1 MNIFYLHHDAKTC
14 AQMHN
19 DKHCVKMIL
28 EYAQLLST
36 AHRVLDGTLIDG
48 YSKTGRKQKRYVL
61 SDDRDVMLYRATHI
75 NHPSAVW
82 ARQSRD
88 NYAWLFSL
96 LDNLCKEYTHRY
108 TKVHKVEASGL
119 LDKLWYVP
127 SSIPEHPKFTE
138 PTPAMPEDY
147 KVVGDSITSYR
158 NYYLND
164 KVKISRW
171 TNSPMPDWFADGIN
185 TLYGDA
191 CYITQ
196 DVKRH
201 RIISMPLYE
210 YKNANLHLS
219 Q

>member
-1 MNIFYLHHDAKTC
+1 MNIFYLDNDPKTC

-36 AHRVLDGTLIDG
+36 AHRIIDGTESIGL
-48 YSKTGRKQKRYVL
+48 SKSGRKQKRYVL
-61 SDDRDVMLYRATHI
+61 HDHRDTVLYTATHT
-75 NHPSAVW
+75 NHPSAIWV
-82 ARQSRD
+82 RQSD
-88 NYAWLFSL
+88 ANYAWLYRLFGAL
-96 LDNLCKEYTHRY
+96 MDEYTYRY
-108 TKVHKVEASGL
+108 GKIHACERLSDALSYRPKN
-119 LDKLWYVP
+119 
-127 SSIPEHPKFTE
+127 IPKGSFTE

-164 KVKISRW
+164 KVKMSRW
-171 TNSPMPDWFADGIN
+171 TNSPMPIWFADGIN

-191 CYITQ
+191 CYIER
-196 DVKRH
+196 DDKRD

-210 YKNANLHLS
+210 YKNAHLHLP
-219 Q
+219 